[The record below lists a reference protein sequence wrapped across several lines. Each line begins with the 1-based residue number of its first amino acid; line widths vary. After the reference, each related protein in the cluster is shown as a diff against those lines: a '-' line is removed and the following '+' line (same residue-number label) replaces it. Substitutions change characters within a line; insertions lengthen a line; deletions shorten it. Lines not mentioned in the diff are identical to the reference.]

1 MNPGAGPVLSL
12 QAVIA
17 ICLVSLAMSAFFSG
31 AETGVMSVSRAR
43 LRRLLQEGGLQVRTL
58 EKLLVRLEDPIL
70 TCLIGTNLFN
80 VLFSALLTM
89 VLTQRFGSRGEWY
102 AVLIGATLVIFFGEI
117 LPKVMFREYPER
129 LTLAAAR
136 PLVFFYHVLA
146 PVRWILRGYS
156 GLWRRLIPGQEEG
169 SGLDR
174 RSLSVLLLS
183 NSVPTRHE
191 EHFSQVMNRFLQLAD
206 VNLGLIM
213 RPLDRLVTVGPAATV
228 GDCLAIA
235 ASSGFSRLPVA
246 DEDGQGLFGYVLIR
260 DLLFLGLEEHALPV
274 PRSLRRGFLLVDAR
288 MSPYELFE
296 ELHSQGRQLAVVID
310 PAGNPL
316 GMITLEDLIE
326 SVMGSISDEFDAVV
340 QALQEE

>member
-1 MNPGAGPVLSL
+1 MIPGPGPVLTLPAVVAIVLASL
-12 QAVIA
+12 
-17 ICLVSLAMSAFFSG
+17 CMSAFFSG

-43 LRRLLQEGGLQVRTL
+43 LRRLLQEGRLQVRPL

-80 VLFSALLTM
+80 VLISALLTM
-89 VLTQRFGSRGEWY
+89 EFSRRYGPRGEWY
-102 AVLIGATLVIFFGEI
+102 AVLVGATLVIFFGEI
-117 LPKVMFREYPER
+117 LPKVMFREHPER
-129 LTLAAAR
+129 LTLASAR
-136 PLVFFYHVLA
+136 PLVFFNHILA

-156 GLWRRLIPGQEEG
+156 GLWRRVIPGQEEG

-191 EHFSQVMNRFLQLAD
+191 EHFAQVMNRFLELAD

-228 GDCLAIA
+228 GECLAIA
-235 ASSGFSRLPVA
+235 SASGFSRLPVTG
-246 DEDGQGLFGYVLIR
+246 EDGRGLFGYVLIR
-260 DLLFLGLEEHALPV
+260 DLLFLGLEEHVRPV
-274 PRSLRRGFLLVDAR
+274 PRALRRGFLLVDGR

-296 ELHSQGRQLAVVID
+296 ELHSQGRQLAVVVD

-316 GMITLEDLIE
+316 GMVTLEDLIE

-340 QALQEE
+340 QALKEE